1 MLVSQLHPTLC
12 LPTTVA
18 HQAPLS
24 MGFSR
29 QEHWSGVPFPSPG
42 DLPDPW
48 IEPRSP
54 TLQADALLSE
64 PPGKQKDLSGN
75 TATKCNVVFWV
86 EFKNRKTTLKSKE
99 IQIKHGLQL
108 ITIYQHW
115 FINVTNVP
123 R

>member
-1 MLVSQLHPTLC
+1 MGKILRQIPT
-12 LPTTVA
+12 
-18 HQAPLS
+18 
-24 MGFSR
+24 
-29 QEHWSGVPFPSPG
+29 E
-42 DLPDPW
+42 
-48 IEPRSP
+48 I
-54 TLQADALLSE
+54 LLKDCQDNQ
-64 PPGKQKDLSGN
+64 KQGQSKKLAQMREAQRDI
-75 TATKCNVVFWV
+75 ATKCNVVFWV

>member
-1 MLVSQLHPTLC
+1 M
-12 LPTTVA
+12 
-18 HQAPLS
+18 
-24 MGFSR
+24 
-29 QEHWSGVPFPSPG
+29 PFPSPG

-48 IEPRSP
+48 IEPKSP